1 MCVVSATV
9 LLFRRYIGHGRMIF
23 TPSFYR
29 EKTMT
34 RRLCLATYY
43 LVYRCGFV
51 VLFVD
56 LESLLGL
63 GLFASE
69 DV

>member
-1 MCVVSATV
+1 
-9 LLFRRYIGHGRMIF
+9 
-23 TPSFYR
+23 
-29 EKTMT
+29 MT

-43 LVYRCGFV
+43 LVYRCVFV